1 MGRAGVAL
9 VAVLLAYYLAIHLMF
24 LNGKPFFG
32 DEVYFG
38 RVARDIAEF
47 GFPLPELLAHP
58 PAFSYALA
66 ASFGLFGFSEWA
78 ARLVPTMFGLLSLI
92 LVYKVGESVYSR
104 EAGTLAVFILA
115 LSKTFLSYTTLV
127 DIDGSAVAFFLLLE
141 TYLIFQY
148 MKRPDNNS
156 LVPAAVVLGAG
167 LLFKLGTVIV
177 PFAVLLFMERKKT
190 FSVLSG
196 ILLGIGIFLA
206 AYAAYFTKYP
216 RDFWTGFLRPLSHF
230 FGTASGVREPLL
242 KFLGVLF
249 WNASFPLVLL
259 LGYSLLRAVRED
271 DKKAKF
277 LALCAI
283 LILLAYSLVSHKMER
298 YFVPALPLAAI
309 LAAGYVLPALKG
321 RLPMSGASALLGLA
335 YFSLLG
341 TYSLSPLNVALSL
354 LPLAA
359 VFIFLRSRGAETL
372 LAVVFGLYVGT
383 SIFATAVYAT
393 HDYVI
398 NECEGQR
405 EAAAFISKNLDDGR
419 VAYTDATVGFYL
431 GGLDYAN
438 PVPDLEGGIT
448 SGRIKYYAQCKAWPN
463 FSDTPL
469 DITAGKYESRSFYVK
484 SIKIHEFP

>member
-1 MGRAGVAL
+1 MGRTGVAL
-9 VAVLLAYYLAIHLMF
+9 AVLLAFYLAIHFLF

-38 RVARDIAEF
+38 RVARDIAVF
-47 GFPLPELLAHP
+47 GFPRPELLAHP

-78 ARLVPTMFGLLSLI
+78 ARLVPTLFGLLSLVV
-92 LVYKVGESVYSR
+92 VYKVGESVYSR
-104 EAGTLAVFILA
+104 EAGALAVFILV
-115 LSKTFLSYTTLV
+115 LSKTFLGYTTLV
-127 DIDGSAVAFFLLLE
+127 DIDGSAVTFFLLLE
-141 TYLIFQY
+141 TYLIFRY
-148 MKRPDNNS
+148 LKRPETHS
-156 LVPAAVVLGAG
+156 LIPAATLLGVG

-177 PFAVLLFMERKKT
+177 PFVVLLFMERKRP
-190 FSVLSG
+190 FPAISS
-196 ILLGIGIFLA
+196 ILLGMGIFLT
-206 AYAAYFTKYP
+206 AYTAYFTRYP
-216 RDFWTGFLRPLSHF
+216 WGFWTGFLRPLSHF
-230 FGTASGVREPLL
+230 FGTAGGVREPLL

-259 LGYSLLRAVRED
+259 LGYSLLRALSED
-271 DKKAKF
+271 DRKAKF
-277 LALCAI
+277 LAFCAI

-298 YFVPALPLAAI
+298 YFVPAIPLIAI

-321 RLPMSGASALLGLA
+321 RLPVSGASALLGLA

-359 VFIFLRSRGAETL
+359 AFIFLRSRGAETL

-383 SIFATAVYAT
+383 AVFATAVYAS

-405 EAAAFISKNLDDGR
+405 EAAAFIAKNIDEGR

-438 PVPDLEGGIT
+438 PVPDLESGIR
-448 SGRIKYYAQCKAWPN
+448 SGMIKYYAQCKAWPN

-469 DITAGKYESRSFYVK
+469 DAVAGRYENRSFYVK